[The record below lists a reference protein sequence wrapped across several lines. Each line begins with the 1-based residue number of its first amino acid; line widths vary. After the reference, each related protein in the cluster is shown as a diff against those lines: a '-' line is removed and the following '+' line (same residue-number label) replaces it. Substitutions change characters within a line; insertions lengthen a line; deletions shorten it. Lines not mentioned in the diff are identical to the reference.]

1 MTLQMKYDEKFEEGM
16 ECGIEQ
22 GIERGKLQGAIL
34 TMDELGYSVSEIAE
48 RLNQKEEKVIEILKQ
63 VH

>member
-16 ECGIEQ
+16 ERGIEQ
-22 GIERGKLQGAIL
+22 GKLQGAIL

-48 RLNQKEEKVIEILKQ
+48 RLNQKEEKVLEILKQ